1 MADILLRGLILPAK
15 KSSRAA
21 QHAAALSAG
30 GAKTVLESSC
40 VRARATGSRF
50 SWARAVPSGALSL
63 SCRSVIVPASSM
75 RRSGYEVCGRHQ
87 CGVRAHATPFGFGHR
102 GPHGCLHS
110 PAQ

>member
-15 KSSRAA
+15 KSSRAV
-21 QHAAALSAG
+21 QHAAG

-63 SCRSVIVPASSM
+63 SCRSVIDA
-75 RRSGYEVCGRHQ
+75 EEW
-87 CGVRAHATPFGFGHR
+87 
-102 GPHGCLHS
+102 L
-110 PAQ
+110 